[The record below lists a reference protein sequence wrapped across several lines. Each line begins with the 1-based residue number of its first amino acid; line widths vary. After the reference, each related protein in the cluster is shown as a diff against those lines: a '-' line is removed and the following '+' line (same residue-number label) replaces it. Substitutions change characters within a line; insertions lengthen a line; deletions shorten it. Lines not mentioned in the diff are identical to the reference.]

1 MKITELNPD
10 KVLAEWMDNRLFV
23 QTSISSPKR
32 GVRVYAQGEQP
43 QTGLDDE
50 FMTVS
55 YNGVIQ
61 SKTYPMGVMYGNLAL
76 SINSKAVSGVIAR
89 RKRLA
94 LLAEQ
99 SAGHIDRRVIGG
111 YYYEIDLLNPIV
123 QPTVNLTSGYAT
135 MVLNISWHTTD
146 EIHNHKSR
154 TI

>member
-1 MKITELNPD
+1 MKLTELNPD

-43 QTGLDDE
+43 QTGLGDE

-76 SINSKAVSGVIAR
+76 SINSKAVSGVIAHAS
-89 RKRLA
+89 A
-94 LLAEQ
+94 L
-99 SAGHIDRRVIGG
+99 R
-111 YYYEIDLLNPIV
+111 Y
-123 QPTVNLTSGYAT
+123 
-135 MVLNISWHTTD
+135 
-146 EIHNHKSR
+146 
-154 TI
+154 